1 MSSPYSAQYYSGA
14 VPMPVPTKGSTYPNY
29 YSTDSTYSVSP
40 PEGEPSVSSGSGGAG
55 SYGNTGYSNTASYA
69 GSSHGDYDSAGSA
82 SGIDFNE
89 YMHDRFAETFD
100 PLPLDKT
107 MAQQAQM

>member
-14 VPMPVPTKGSTYPNY
+14 VPMPVPTKGTYPNY

-40 PEGEPSVSSGSGGAG
+40 PEGEPSVSSGSGGV
-55 SYGNTGYSNTASYA
+55 SYSTPGYSATASYA

-107 MAQQAQM
+107 MVQQAQM